1 MDVTAARHGGR
12 DSEQW
17 KTLKGFIHADA
28 RGWELVEWNAGDVI
42 EVPAGTLPA
51 TWCIADS
58 WQVRRNTNGEGW
70 QVTQTHGWGAA
81 TEQYELSWIC
91 GKHAALWTE
100 EDWRTETSPAGLDG
114 IMAIQKE
121 RDLEWGDL
129 TGPMTQQEEKRLISQ
144 NLDK

>member
-1 MDVTAARHGGR
+1 MAEPTQAWQHSLVRRRIDVRENARGTLDVTAARHGGR
-12 DSEQW
+12 DSEQRR
-17 KTLKGFIHADA
+17 TLKGFIHAEA

-42 EVPAGTLPA
+42 EVPAGALPA

-91 GKHAALWTE
+91 GKHAAL
-100 EDWRTETSPAGLDG
+100 
-114 IMAIQKE
+114 
-121 RDLEWGDL
+121 
-129 TGPMTQQEEKRLISQ
+129 
-144 NLDK
+144 